1 MGGENSRVDYTFS
14 QEKGFMIKMKIDSES
29 YYEISMASEE
39 NEGCLRKLVEE
50 VKRLNLS
57 AKKS

>member
-1 MGGENSRVDYTFS
+1 
-14 QEKGFMIKMKIDSES
+14 MIKMLLIPPPNIGTGEGISGGTSES

-57 AKKS
+57 AEKS

>member
-1 MGGENSRVDYTFS
+1 
-14 QEKGFMIKMKIDSES
+14 MIKMKIDSES

-57 AKKS
+57 AEKS